1 MLDTARQVAALTRV
15 SGRGVRGL
23 SIAFYRVKL
32 KDPHSILAHP
42 SRGGAAK
49 PGASKGE
56 MPDEVVRL
64 PKVSRA
70 AGRPDRQI
78 APARARTSKASR

>member
-1 MLDTARQVAALTRV
+1 LLDSDAEAHWPASLSDGPRSGPRVAL
-15 SGRGVRGL
+15 
-23 SIAFYRVKL
+23 YRVKL

-70 AGRPDRQI
+70 VGRPIDEI
-78 APARARTSKASR
+78 APVCAKTSEASR